1 MFIVILLKAKVP
13 LPVTAVEAFWLALA
27 VEKVVLAM
35 VVPFIKLKVPLLTKQ
50 LAPSP
55 PIK

>member
-13 LPVTAVEAFWLALA
+13 LPVTAVLAFWLALA